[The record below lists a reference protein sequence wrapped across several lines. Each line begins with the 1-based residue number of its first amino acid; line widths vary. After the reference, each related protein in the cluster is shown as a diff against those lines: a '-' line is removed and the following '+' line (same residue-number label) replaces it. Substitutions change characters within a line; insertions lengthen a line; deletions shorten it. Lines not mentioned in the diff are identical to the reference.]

1 MKVRSLFHPYVVC
14 ATPWDT
20 LTDAARLMRK
30 GGFSCL
36 PIFAHDELV
45 GIITERDLVDAV
57 ANGGQPAKSRVVDYM
72 NEAPVTVGPDDDSA
86 VAATRMLALGCRHLP
101 VVEDGKL
108 IGIVSARDLLLLAA
122 HPTVEV
128 LRAV

>member
-14 ATPWDT
+14 ATPWNT
-20 LTDAARLMRK
+20 LMDAARLMRK
-30 GGFSCL
+30 GEFSCL
-36 PIFAHDELV
+36 PVLAHDDLV

-57 ANGGQPAKSRVVDYM
+57 ANGGQPAKSHVVDYM
-72 NEAPVTVGPDDDSA
+72 NEAPVTVGPDEDSA

-122 HPTVEV
+122 RPTLEV